1 MVVKMVTILFDML
14 LNVFQL
20 QWLFEVDDYDGC

>member
-20 QWLFEVDDYDGC
+20 QWLEVDDYDGC

>member
-20 QWLFEVDDYDGC
+20 QWFFEVDDYDGC